1 MKQYILFIYS
11 LFFIALSAFADDVR
25 ITASAPSTVE
35 VGDKFQVKFQINS
48 QDFSNF
54 NAPNFKG
61 FEVLYGPSTSTS
73 SSYQY
78 INGKASH
85 STSVTYTFTV
95 LCDKAGTYSIG
106 SATVEAGGKTV
117 KSNPINVKVLPLGQ
131 GPSSQPSNRGGAS
144 TRQTTRPV
152 TTGGNISSKDLFMT
166 ATANKTNVYE
176 QEAILLTY
184 KIYSAVNLTQLDGK
198 LPNLDG
204 FQIQEMPL
212 PRTKQFKIENYNG
225 RNYQTVVWSQYLLFP
240 QKSGEL
246 VIPSITYEGIVQE
259 INPNID
265 PIEAFFNGTGGVMD
279 FKKKITTPKVVINVQ
294 PLSDKPAGF
303 SGGVGRFSIESS
315 INANTVKTNDAI
327 NLKVVI
333 SGKGNMKLINT
344 PEVAFPKDFETYDAK
359 VTDNFS
365 ISTDGLTGTRQ
376 FEYLAVPRTHGTY
389 TIPPINFVYFD
400 TSSRSYKT
408 VSTEPYTIVVE
419 KGKGTLNKAVADFT
433 NGQRTVDQIGVDIRY
448 IKRGDS
454 ELRKNNETFF
464 SGYSYWLC
472 YVIAVVLFV
481 LIVIL
486 ANKYRTDNQNEAKS
500 RGRKANKIATKR
512 LKYASVLLKD
522 KKKGEFYDEVL
533 KALWGYIADKLN
545 MPQEYLNK
553 DNIQS
558 RLEEKGVEQPLIDD
572 FIKVLDNCEFARY
585 APGEGE
591 GAMDSVYEGAID
603 VISKMENIIKK

>member
-1 MKQYILFIYS
+1 
-11 LFFIALSAFADDVR
+11 
-25 ITASAPSTVE
+25 
-35 VGDKFQVKFQINS
+35 
-48 QDFSNF
+48 
-54 NAPNFKG
+54 
-61 FEVLYGPSTSTS
+61 
-73 SSYQY
+73 
-78 INGKASH
+78 
-85 STSVTYTFTV
+85 
-95 LCDKAGTYSIG
+95 
-106 SATVEAGGKTV
+106 
-117 KSNPINVKVLPLGQ
+117 
-131 GPSSQPSNRGGAS
+131 
-144 TRQTTRPV
+144 
-152 TTGGNISSKDLFMT
+152 
-166 ATANKTNVYE
+166 
-176 QEAILLTY
+176 
-184 KIYSAVNLTQLDGK
+184 
-198 LPNLDG
+198 
-204 FQIQEMPL
+204 
-212 PRTKQFKIENYNG
+212 
-225 RNYQTVVWSQYLLFP
+225 
-240 QKSGEL
+240 
-246 VIPSITYEGIVQE
+246 
-259 INPNID
+259 
-265 PIEAFFNGTGGVMD
+265 MD

-294 PLSDKPAGF
+294 PLSDKPADF
-303 SGGVGRFSIESS
+303 SGGVGKFSIESS

-344 PEVAFPKDFETYDAK
+344 PNVAFPKDFETYDAK

-400 TSSRSYKT
+400 TSSKSYKT

-419 KGKGTLNKAVADFT
+419 KGKGTSNKAVADFT
-433 NGQRTVDQIGVDIRY
+433 NGQRAVDQIGVDIRY

-464 SGYSYWLC
+464 SGNSYWLC
-472 YVIAVVLFV
+472 YVVAVVLFV

-486 ANKYRTDNQNEAKS
+486 ANKYRTDNLNVAKS

-512 LKYASVLLKD
+512 LKYAAVLLKN
-522 KKKGEFYDEVL
+522 KKRGEFYDEVL

-545 MPQEYLNK
+545 MPQEHLNK

>member
-294 PLSDKPAGF
+294 PLSDKPTGF

-419 KGKGTLNKAVADFT
+419 KGKGTSNKAVADFT
-433 NGQRTVDQIGVDIRY
+433 NGQRAVDQIGVDIRY

-553 DNIQS
+553 DNIQN
-558 RLEEKGVEQPLIDD
+558 RLEEKGVEQLLIDD

>member
-294 PLSDKPAGF
+294 PLFDKPAGF

-419 KGKGTLNKAVADFT
+419 KGKGTSNKAVADFT
-433 NGQRTVDQIGVDIRY
+433 NGQRAVDQIGVDIRY

>member
-1 MKQYILFIYS
+1 MKRYILFIYS

-294 PLSDKPAGF
+294 PLFDKPAGF

-419 KGKGTLNKAVADFT
+419 KGKGTSNKAVADFT
-433 NGQRTVDQIGVDIRY
+433 NGQRAVDQIGVDIRY

>member
-294 PLSDKPAGF
+294 PLFDKPAGF

>member
-212 PRTKQFKIENYNG
+212 PRTKQFKIESYNG

-419 KGKGTLNKAVADFT
+419 KGKGTSNKAVADFT
-433 NGQRTVDQIGVDIRY
+433 NGQRAVDQIGVDIRY

>member
-294 PLSDKPAGF
+294 PLFDKPAGF

-419 KGKGTLNKAVADFT
+419 KGKGTSNKAVADFT
-433 NGQRTVDQIGVDIRY
+433 NGQRAVDQIGVDIRY

-572 FIKVLDNCEFARY
+572 FIKVLDKCEFARY

>member
-106 SATVEAGGKTV
+106 SATVDAGGKTV
-117 KSNPINVKVLPLGQ
+117 KSNPITVKVLPLGQ

-212 PRTKQFKIENYNG
+212 PRTKQFKIESYNG

-294 PLSDKPAGF
+294 PLSDKPADF
-303 SGGVGRFSIESS
+303 SGGVGKFSIESS

-344 PEVAFPKDFETYDAK
+344 PNVAFPKDFETYDAK

-400 TSSRSYKT
+400 TSSKSYKT

-419 KGKGTLNKAVADFT
+419 KGKGTSNKAVADFT
-433 NGQRTVDQIGVDIRY
+433 NGQRAVDQIGVDIRY

-464 SGYSYWLC
+464 SGNSYWLC
-472 YVIAVVLFV
+472 YVVAVVLFV

-486 ANKYRTDNQNEAKS
+486 ANKYRTDNLNVAKS

-512 LKYASVLLKD
+512 LKYAAVLLKN
-522 KKKGEFYDEVL
+522 KKRGEFYDEVL

-545 MPQEYLNK
+545 MPQEHLNK

-558 RLEEKGVEQPLIDD
+558 RLEEKGVEQTLIDD
-572 FIKVLDNCEFARY
+572 FVKALDNCEFARY
-585 APGEGE
+585 APSEGE
-591 GAMDSVYEGAID
+591 TAMDSVYEGAIE
-603 VISKMENIIKK
+603 VISKMESKIKR

>member
-419 KGKGTLNKAVADFT
+419 KGKGTSNKAVADFT
-433 NGQRTVDQIGVDIRY
+433 NGQRAVDQIGVDIRY

>member
-212 PRTKQFKIENYNG
+212 PRTKQFKIESYNG

-294 PLSDKPAGF
+294 PLSDKPADF
-303 SGGVGRFSIESS
+303 SGGVGKFSIESS

-344 PEVAFPKDFETYDAK
+344 PNVAFPKDFETYDAK

-400 TSSRSYKT
+400 TSSRSYNT

-419 KGKGTLNKAVADFT
+419 KGKGTSNKAVADFT
-433 NGQRTVDQIGVDIRY
+433 NGQRAVDQIGVDIRY

-481 LIVIL
+481 LVVIL

-558 RLEEKGVEQPLIDD
+558 RLEEKGVEQLLIDD
-572 FIKVLDNCEFARY
+572 FINVLDNCEFARY

>member
-315 INANTVKTNDAI
+315 INANTVNTNDAI

-400 TSSRSYKT
+400 TSSRSYNT

-419 KGKGTLNKAVADFT
+419 KGKGTSNKAVADFT
-433 NGQRTVDQIGVDIRY
+433 NGQRAVDQIGVDIRY

-481 LIVIL
+481 LVVIL

>member
-1 MKQYILFIYS
+1 MKRYILFIYS

-294 PLSDKPAGF
+294 PLSDKPADF

-400 TSSRSYKT
+400 TSSKSYKT

-419 KGKGTLNKAVADFT
+419 KGKGTSNKAVADFT
-433 NGQRTVDQIGVDIRY
+433 NGQRAVDQIGVDIRY

-464 SGYSYWLC
+464 SGNSYWLC
-472 YVIAVVLFV
+472 YVVAVILFV

-486 ANKYRTDNQNEAKS
+486 ANKYRTDNQNVAKS

-512 LKYASVLLKD
+512 LKYAAVLLKN
-522 KKKGEFYDEVL
+522 KKRGEFYDEVL

-545 MPQEYLNK
+545 MPQEHLNK

-591 GAMDSVYEGAID
+591 CAMDSVYEGAID

>member
-1 MKQYILFIYS
+1 MKRYILFIYS

-106 SATVEAGGKTV
+106 SATVDAGGKTV
-117 KSNPINVKVLPLGQ
+117 KSNPITVKVLPLGQ

-212 PRTKQFKIENYNG
+212 PRTKQFKIESYNG

-294 PLSDKPAGF
+294 PLSDKPADF
-303 SGGVGRFSIESS
+303 SGGVGNFSIESS

-344 PEVAFPKDFETYDAK
+344 PNVAFPKDFETYDAK

-400 TSSRSYKT
+400 TSSKSYKT

-419 KGKGTLNKAVADFT
+419 KGKGTSNKAVADFT
-433 NGQRTVDQIGVDIRY
+433 SGQRAVDQIGVDIRY

-464 SGYSYWLC
+464 SGNSYWLC
-472 YVIAVVLFV
+472 YVVAVVLFV

-486 ANKYRTDNQNEAKS
+486 ANKYRTDNQNVAKS

-512 LKYASVLLKD
+512 LKYAAVLLKN
-522 KKKGEFYDEVL
+522 KKRGEFYDEVL

-545 MPQEYLNK
+545 MPQEHLNK

-558 RLEEKGVEQPLIDD
+558 RLEEKGVEQTLIDD
-572 FIKVLDNCEFARY
+572 FIKALDNCEFARY
-585 APGEGE
+585 APGKGE
-591 GAMDSVYEGAID
+591 TAMDSVYEGAID
-603 VISKMENIIKK
+603 VISKMESKIKR

>member
-294 PLSDKPAGF
+294 PLSDKPTGF

-419 KGKGTLNKAVADFT
+419 KGKGTSNKAVADFT
-433 NGQRTVDQIGVDIRY
+433 NGQRAVDQIGVDIRY

-553 DNIQS
+553 DNIQN

>member
-1 MKQYILFIYS
+1 
-11 LFFIALSAFADDVR
+11 
-25 ITASAPSTVE
+25 
-35 VGDKFQVKFQINS
+35 
-48 QDFSNF
+48 
-54 NAPNFKG
+54 
-61 FEVLYGPSTSTS
+61 
-73 SSYQY
+73 
-78 INGKASH
+78 
-85 STSVTYTFTV
+85 
-95 LCDKAGTYSIG
+95 
-106 SATVEAGGKTV
+106 
-117 KSNPINVKVLPLGQ
+117 
-131 GPSSQPSNRGGAS
+131 
-144 TRQTTRPV
+144 
-152 TTGGNISSKDLFMT
+152 MT

-212 PRTKQFKIENYNG
+212 PRTKQFKIESYNG

-294 PLSDKPAGF
+294 PLFDKPAGF